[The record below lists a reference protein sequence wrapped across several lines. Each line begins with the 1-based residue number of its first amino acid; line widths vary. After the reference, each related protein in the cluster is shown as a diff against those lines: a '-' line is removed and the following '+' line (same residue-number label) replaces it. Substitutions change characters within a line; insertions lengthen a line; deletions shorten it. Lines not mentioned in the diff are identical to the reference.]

1 MNVGIT
7 VNFKGVEAQSE
18 PGAGPVPDGTY
29 LVTVD
34 EAGEKTSQKGT
45 PGISLRLKILTGE
58 FEGRVLFDDLWL
70 TQNALGYVL
79 HRLQCL
85 GVKVPEGEFTIQP
98 QGLVSRRAKVIVRQE
113 LDQKDQPRA
122 RVKGWEPASSQEA
135 QYPFLTVPQVNGGH
149 RDPTDDS
156 DIPF

>member
-1 MNVGIT
+1 MALT
-7 VNFKGVEAQSE
+7 VNFSGVEAQAE

-29 LVTVD
+29 LVMVD

-45 PGISLRLKILTGE
+45 PGVSLRLKILSGE
-58 FEGRVLFDDLWL
+58 FEGRPLFDDLWL

-85 GVKVPEGEFTIQP
+85 GVKVPAGEFTIQP
-98 QGLVSRRAKVIVRQE
+98 QGLVNRRARVIVRQE
-113 LDQKDQPRA
+113 PDAKGVVRA

-135 QYPFLTVPQVNGGH
+135 QDPFLAVPPANGGH
-149 RDPTDDS
+149 RDPQGDS